1 MTYGTIADRYAYES
15 PWLRSRTKEA
25 CPDNDQKSCM
35 GARSAESV
43 EPDSYLSRAKDLI
56 CSVPGTCYSILS
68 RSAVVLTPFHWMIE
82 NRLGVAKVVGIA
94 LVRSQ
99 VFPWLGKT
107 FPDRF
112 PCLAK
117 FPGLQESREIVKEA
131 CEANNTHGF
140 WFEPLPIKH
149 DSGIL
154 QGVICYPPDWDPNN
168 SQCILY
174 HNPNGMVLSQLLG
187 RGCLHPG
194 SAPGRIQSEKK
205 CPVILYDYRGTGL
218 NQSDGLSG
226 YLPFS
231 TYETVVQDGAA
242 ALGYA
247 LENFEYVYVA
257 GTSLG
262 GGVATVS
269 LARHLEARGGQDDSR
284 VELLSHDSFTT
295 APRVVMP
302 DRPRLANF
310 LGWLVGG
317 NLDAEAPMRK
327 LIDRKVYIVSLN
339 HRDDPVI
346 PKGARMSEFIKSLHH
361 GELDPGRVFAK
372 EFSGNSHAVLT
383 YEMVKY
389 L

>member
-1 MTYGTIADRYAYES
+1 MNYGTIADRYTYES
-15 PWLRSRTKEA
+15 PVLRNRAKDAPST
-25 CPDNDQKSCM
+25 NDQKPHM
-35 GARSAESV
+35 GIRSTKSV

-68 RSAVVLTPFHWMIE
+68 RSAVVLTPFHWMVE
-82 NRLGVAKVVGIA
+82 NRLGVAKFVGIP
-94 LVRSQ
+94 LVLSQ
-99 VFPWLGKT
+99 VFPWLGKNY
-107 FPDRF
+107 PD
-112 PCLAK
+112 K
-117 FPGLQESREIVKEA
+117 FPFLRQFPNLQESREIVNAA
-131 CEANNTHGF
+131 CEKANTNGF
-140 WFEPLPIKH
+140 RTEYLTIKQ

-154 QGVICYPPDWDPNN
+154 HGVICYPPDWDPNN
-168 SQCILY
+168 SHCILY
-174 HNPNGMVLSQLLG
+174 NNPNGMVLSQLLV
-187 RGCLHPG
+187 RGYLNPG

-231 TYETVVQDGAA
+231 TYETVVQDGVA

-247 LENFEYVYVA
+247 LENFERVYVA

-262 GGVATVS
+262 GGVATAA
-269 LARHLEARGGQDDSR
+269 LARRLEASGGQDDSR

-295 APRVVMP
+295 TSRVVIP
-302 DRPRLANF
+302 DRPRLADF

-327 LIDRKVYIVSLN
+327 LIDRKINIVSLN

-346 PKGARMSEFIKSLHH
+346 PRGARMSELIESLDH
-361 GELDPGRVFAK
+361 GEREAGRVFAK
-372 EFSGNSHAVLT
+372 EFSGDSHAVLT
-383 YEMVKY
+383 SEMAQY